1 MKVFFLKI
9 RDWFTTHIIMLLAF
23 IMCIPILAYICN
35 FGCNGISEDVSDW
48 ANFGDYIGGVYSVLI
63 TILAIYLTR
72 ELNQRDKQKESKR
85 CAISQIHAQFLNI
98 TRCPVSTM
106 AKSVN
111 KFFKLIED
119 NRYYLSD
126 EQLQKLQAFGNY
138 FLEHPNNRDAN
149 IEKDMLEYILRMCNV

>member
-1 MKVFFLKI
+1 MMK
-9 RDWFTTHIIMLLAF
+9 LLVF

-85 CAISQIHAQFLNI
+85 CAISQIHAQFLNLK
-98 TRCPVSTM
+98 RCPVSTM

-111 KFFKLIED
+111 IFFRLIED
-119 NRYYLSD
+119 NRYYLTD
-126 EQLQKLQAFGNY
+126 EQILKLQGFGNY
-138 FLEHPNNRDAN
+138 FLEHRNDRDAN
-149 IEKDMLEYILRMCNV
+149 IENDMLEYILRMCNV